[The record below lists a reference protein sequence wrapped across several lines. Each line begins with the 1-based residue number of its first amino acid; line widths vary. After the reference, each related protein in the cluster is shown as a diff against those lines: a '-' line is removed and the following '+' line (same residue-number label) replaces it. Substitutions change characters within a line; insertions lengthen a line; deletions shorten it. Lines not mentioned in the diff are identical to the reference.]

1 MSQAVRRLG
10 MFGGAFDPPH
20 RAHVALAQAAV
31 GQLQLDQLRIFPTGN
46 AWHKSRALTPAEH
59 RLAMAR
65 LAFAAI
71 PEADVDDR
79 EIRRDGPTYTV
90 ETLRELHAEFPQAEL
105 FLVMGEDQARAFTGW
120 RDWQAIAGLA
130 TLAVA
135 HRHDDAAA
143 TEPAFG
149 LPAQA
154 RVRPLQLPLMPDSA
168 TGIRTRLTA
177 GQDAGTLL
185 PAGVA
190 GYIAA
195 HYLYQPT

>member
-1 MSQAVRRLG
+1 MNQPVRRLG

-31 GQLQLDQLRIFPTGN
+31 GQLQLDRLRVFPTGN
-46 AWHKSRALTPAEH
+46 AWHKSRALTPADH

-71 PEADVDDR
+71 AEAEVDDR
-79 EIRRDGPTYTV
+79 EIRRNGPTYTV

-105 FLVMGEDQARAFTGW
+105 FLVMGADQARAFTGW
-120 RDWQAIAGLA
+120 RDWQAIAQLA

-135 HRHDDAAA
+135 GRNG
-143 TEPAFG
+143 PAQGDGQDFG

-154 RVRPLQLPLMPDSA
+154 RVRPLQLPLMDDSA
-168 TGIRTRLTA
+168 TGIRARLAA
-177 GQDAGTLL
+177 GQDAGVSL